1 MSRPALQKE
10 FMHLHFPF
18 TTIEILWTLTFAAQ
32 LVLLVVLLGR
42 ERMAR
47 YPWFTASIAVL
58 TLRALIARLLFHR
71 IAQLTFSAI
80 LITLADLGAVIGLL
94 VLVEMARAGFRGAQR
109 RIWIPTAIVA
119 LAIGGVVLVFWGP
132 WPAWKTL
139 NAHSRLGVLLTMQLA
154 AQKGELLL
162 GVLTVEL
169 GILVLLFGRRF
180 KAGWRT
186 HTQRIVIGLSTAA
199 MARLAFA
206 GALEIIAKHASI
218 KSRQDYD
225 RLLGLGDKFTN
236 ANNALYLVVLV
247 WWIVCLWMD
256 EPGAA
261 KPDESLPSLKKKFIE
276 PKPSGSATAS
286 R

>member
-1 MSRPALQKE
+1 
-10 FMHLHFPF
+10 MHFHFPF
-18 TTIEILWTLTFAAQ
+18 TALEILWTLTFAAQ

-42 ERMAR
+42 ERLKR
-47 YPWFTASIAVL
+47 YPWFTASIVVL
-58 TLRALIARLLFHR
+58 TLRALSARLLFHR
-71 IAQLTFSAI
+71 VPELTFSAI
-80 LITLADLGAVIGLL
+80 LITLADIGAVIGLL
-94 VLVEMARAGFRGAQR
+94 VLVEMARAGFGGVR
-109 RIWIPTAIVA
+109 RRFWIPIAIVS
-119 LAIGGVVLVFWGP
+119 LAIGGVVLGFWGP

-139 NAHSRLGVLLTMQLA
+139 NVHSRLGVLLTMQLA

-199 MARLAFA
+199 TARLAFA
-206 GALEIIAKHASI
+206 GALEAIARHAAV

-225 RLLGLGDKFTN
+225 RLLALGDKFTN

-247 WWIVCLWMD
+247 WWIACLWVD
-256 EPGAA
+256 EPGAT
-261 KPDESLPSLKKKFIE
+261 KPDESLPRLEKKFIE
-276 PKPSGSATAS
+276 PRRSGSAPVEPSTADGRS
-286 R
+286 